1 MEGFGDVIGMLEQ
14 VGVCMA
20 IHMVFV
26 PSDGYG
32 RIWDHEKRW

>member
-20 IHMVFV
+20 WPQAYVHHMVFV
-26 PSDGYG
+26 P
-32 RIWDHEKRW
+32 R